1 MSKKRFALLI
11 AVALCVGASAGA
23 YKPQCKDSSGRL
35 IVCTG
40 TLDNTQAPTAP
51 AMSGANITANT
62 VPAGAIVP
70 GTIDNT
76 EFGYLDGLTEN
87 VQSKLD
93 SLTAGLALA
102 TAGGNTFYL
111 QETASDISGYETL
124 RTQPSTAAEDFD
136 EKVVTSA
143 TSPLLIDPYATEPD
157 ALQLAQWPAGNWIF
171 HVHSSVDNNTGDT
184 RVRADVYSRTVGGVE
199 TLRFT
204 ATSPEL
210 AVGTTDYQWS
220 TVQPEYQLTA
230 QTDRLVIKFYATTT
244 SVAARTVRIYYQGS
258 TQTSYVTT
266 PIPSPLPISGPA
278 NQVLATP
285 NGSTGA
291 VGPRALVYGDL
302 SALVGSTA
310 GTLAA
315 GNASIGFTQP
325 AAGLTVTSS
334 VALGAAATFALA
346 NDLAALEGLV
356 STGLAARTGT
366 DTWAQRSI
374 AAGTGLSVSN
384 GNGVSGN
391 PTVSAG
397 TELAGL
403 SALATTGFVQRT
415 GAGTYGTT
423 SAIDLNTNTTGV
435 TPTAKGG
442 TNLSIFTPG
451 GVFYASDSSS
461 VSFVGPG
468 TAGYVL
474 TSNGTSP
481 TMAAPVTATNSCA
494 SMSAGS
500 YALTTSYGNI
510 GLPLTLTPGT
520 WLYVANVRTQIQA
533 SAGTVNAGLRL
544 YNSTAGSAISNSDR
558 FTNYSSGTLEGQ
570 TTPIMELI
578 TVGVTSTI
586 DVQALKSAGS
596 FTTATANHDASG
608 YSRACAVK
616 ISS

>member
-93 SLTAGLALA
+93 SLTAGLA
-102 TAGGNTFYL
+102 
-111 QETASDISGYETL
+111 
-124 RTQPSTAAEDFD
+124 
-136 EKVVTSA
+136 
-143 TSPLLIDPYATEPD
+143 
-157 ALQLAQWPAGNWIF
+157 
-171 HVHSSVDNNTGDT
+171 
-184 RVRADVYSRTVGGVE
+184 
-199 TLRFT
+199 
-204 ATSPEL
+204 
-210 AVGTTDYQWS
+210 
-220 TVQPEYQLTA
+220 
-230 QTDRLVIKFYATTT
+230 
-244 SVAARTVRIYYQGS
+244 
-258 TQTSYVTT
+258 
-266 PIPSPLPISGPA
+266 
-278 NQVLATP
+278 
-285 NGSTGA
+285 
-291 VGPRALVYGDL
+291 
-302 SALVGSTA
+302 
-310 GTLAA
+310 
-315 GNASIGFTQP
+315 ASIGFTQP